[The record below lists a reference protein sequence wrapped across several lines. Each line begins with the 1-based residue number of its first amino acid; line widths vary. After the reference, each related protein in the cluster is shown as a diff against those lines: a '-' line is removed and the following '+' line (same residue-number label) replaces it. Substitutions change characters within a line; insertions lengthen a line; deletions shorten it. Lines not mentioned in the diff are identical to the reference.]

1 MNARTAMLIV
11 LFAIAMPFAF
21 ADDELAK
28 IKEQELEEVR
38 ERISDLKESMDRAA
52 RERDRL
58 TAELQAAEVDI
69 AERRRRLDDLE
80 RERAFTE
87 KRRAELDARI
97 AGREA
102 ELDAE
107 AGRLG
112 AQLRAAYMGGG
123 QERLK
128 LLLNQEDPATLG
140 RLMRYYQYIGE
151 YRAGNMAAVAEALD
165 ELATLRGQVVAEESR
180 LDAIA
185 AERSAELERLDA
197 AQAERRRLL
206 ASLDRRIDEEGREVE
221 RLAAEE
227 QDLARLIAELTTILS
242 DYPIRSEQPFAD
254 HRGNLTWPVAGTIVH
269 DFGEARGGGK
279 LTWNGVVLNAP
290 RGREVRAVYHGR
302 VIFADWLAGLGL
314 LVIVDHGEGYLTL
327 YGYNETILKD
337 AGDWVAPGDA
347 IATVGDSGGQ
357 PQSSLYFEIRRNAQP
372 VNPRQWVSRTPG
384 G

>member
-1 MNARTAMLIV
+1 MLIV
-11 LFAIAMPFAF
+11 LVATAMPFAF
-21 ADDELAK
+21 ADEELAK

-38 ERISDLKESMDRAA
+38 ARISDLKESMDRAA
-52 RERDRL
+52 GERDRL

-80 RERAFTE
+80 RERTFTE

-97 AGREA
+97 AEREA
-102 ELDAE
+102 ELDE
-107 AGRLG
+107 ETGRLG

-151 YRAGNMAAVAEALD
+151 YRAGNMAAVTEALD

-185 AERSAELERLDA
+185 AERTAEVERLDA

-227 QDLARLIAELTTILS
+227 QDLARLIAELTSILS
-242 DYPIRSEQPFAD
+242 DYPIRSEQPFAE

-314 LVIVDHGEGYLTL
+314 LVIVDHGDGYLTL
-327 YGYNETILKD
+327 YGYNETILKG

-357 PQSSLYFEIRRNAQP
+357 QESSLYFEIRRNAQP
-372 VNPRQWVSRTPG
+372 VNPRQWISRTPG